1 MEYIPNARWLL
12 ETGKLSDFTIICKR
26 AEIRVHKVVLYAHS
40 GYFAALL
47 DSNMKE
53 AREGVVTFNDIDPE
67 PMNHLV
73 DIFYSGSQEFSFAP
87 SDLRSNVNVWILA
100 DRLQARQAMRKIE
113 SRLKDHFKLYEN
125 KEVGAQANYLD
136 MVFSHPA
143 CSVSAIGSVF
153 AEAAWVVLIE
163 TKDVEL
169 RSSII
174 NSFAKHN
181 QLAWE
186 VLMWSWI
193 YGRIAYDD
201 GCAAGMLFDSTV
213 AENLRWRYI
222 TASFTEAP

>member
-1 MEYIPNARWLL
+1 MECIPNARWLL
-12 ETGKLSDFTIICKR
+12 ETGKLSDFTIICKS

-67 PMNHLV
+67 PMKHLV
-73 DIFYSGSQEFSFAP
+73 NIFYSGSQEFSFAP

-100 DRLQARQAMRKIE
+100 DRLQARQVMRKIE
-113 SRLKDHFKLYEN
+113 SRLKNHFKLYEN

-136 MVFSHPA
+136 MVFSHSA
-143 CSVSAIGSVF
+143 CSVSAIGFAF
-153 AEAAWVVLIE
+153 AEATWVVLIE

-174 NSFAKHN
+174 DSSAKHN
-181 QLAWE
+181 QLACKM
-186 VLMWSWI
+186 LLWSWI

-201 GCAAGMLFDSTV
+201 GCLAGMLFDSTV
-213 AENLRWRYI
+213 AENLRSRYI
-222 TASFTEAP
+222 TDSFTEAP